1 MDYFSLKSL
10 LRRHWVISNLYPTPY
25 PILDPRTS
33 RIPPQSSMLTLATDD
48 GGWWCLVPFSQ
59 LERENNYMISVMQ
72 STMLDFAVV
81 TPFCTSFSSEISWGT
96 VALFTSCS
104 TPLVLPRLGLLSGR
118 KSTAKIAHAMRDA
131 REGHSVTYLQ
141 SKEVPAGIHVRR
153 QGARLG
159 ATGTSKSLSLRCELR
174 SCRRC
179 SEIDSPRSPRISTGE
194 GDLDT
199 ARPCIRL
206 CAVGKMLFSRPH
218 FFASAPSYR
227 GQPGASHAGLRSPGE
242 PLWA

>member
-1 MDYFSLKSL
+1 M
-10 LRRHWVISNLYPTPY
+10 
-25 PILDPRTS
+25 
-33 RIPPQSSMLTLATDD
+33 
-48 GGWWCLVPFSQ
+48 PFSQ

-179 SEIDSPRSPRISTGE
+179 SELSSPRSVQISTGH
-194 GDLDT
+194 GDCDT
-199 ARPCIRL
+199 LSCSKRLSARAKRL
-206 CAVGKMLFSRPH
+206 TNSGHPWAAV
-218 FFASAPSYR
+218 
-227 GQPGASHAGLRSPGE
+227 
-242 PLWA
+242 